1 MTFNS
6 DIKDLSIFAVPSTI
20 VKVETMSDRTLKL
33 RVDTT
38 RELPAGD
45 EAKIMHLRGTQGW
58 FVYSDKEVTESDIPD
73 VDIDHEVSE
82 KSPSQRLR
90 NIVWVHWDK
99 NTNKQKTFDIYYREV
114 MDKIINKLKEDLE

>member
-1 MTFNS
+1 MTSHS
-6 DIKDLSIFAVPSTI
+6 DIKDISIFAVPSTI

-38 RELPAGD
+38 RELPADD

-58 FVYSDKEVTESDIPD
+58 FVYSDREVTESDIPE
-73 VDIDHEVSE
+73 VGIDHEVSE

-90 NIVWVHWDK
+90 NVVWLLWDK
-99 NTNKQKTFDIYYREV
+99 NTSKQKTFDIYYREV
-114 MDKIINKLKEDLE
+114 MDKIINKLKEDL

>member
-1 MTFNS
+1 
-6 DIKDLSIFAVPSTI
+6 
-20 VKVETMSDRTLKL
+20 MSDRTLKL